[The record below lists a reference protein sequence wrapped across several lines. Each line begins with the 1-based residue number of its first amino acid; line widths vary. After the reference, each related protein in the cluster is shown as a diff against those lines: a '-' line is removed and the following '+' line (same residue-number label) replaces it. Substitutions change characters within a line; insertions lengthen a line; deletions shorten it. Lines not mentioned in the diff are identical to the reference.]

1 MRAPRRRIHIVVV
14 VVVVVVVRQRQ
25 GRRCTTAGTTAAQR
39 WTVGGGLFF
48 LVLLV
53 VVVLVVAVLVV
64 AVLVIVRVAFLV
76 AALLL
81 LLLFAPNAIVVL
93 QFSRQIVLVHD
104 AHGSQISYGDVSQ
117 SPRMHIS
124 KQRHRIRHRNHV
136 VDPIRVDFH
145 DQMQIRHTPVFPVL
159 QTHDQE
165 ISDIEKKG

>member
-25 GRRCTTAGTTAAQR
+25 GRRSTTAGTTAAQR

-53 VVVLVVAVLVV
+53 VAVLVV
-64 AVLVIVRVAFLV
+64 AVRVVVLG
-76 AALLL
+76 AALL